1 MFPSSQVREVTLK
14 DYLIIIQHKLWVVVV
29 VFFIVAFTGTWQSF
43 KKIPIYETYAKVIVE
58 RLTPQVS
65 PLPEMYPAKMTDRE
79 FIKTQL
85 TVIKSRKIAERT
97 VKYLISKGDDTFLST
112 KDPAGAFMEGVIVS
126 SIEGT
131 QIIKVGYRSTDPIKA
146 AKFANALAESFI
158 QEDLERKVGGVSSAE
173 DWLKTSLK
181 EMEEKLI
188 KSENEL
194 INYVKE
200 NQILSMQDIERR
212 SQQVLDG
219 LKQDKIRTENEIQ
232 ELSNRYKEKHP
243 KMIALRTKLE
253 AINREIEKETRNLM
267 DLNEKMVQYNNLKRE
282 VETNRNLYETLL
294 KKIKETQVSKESIT
308 TDFRILDLAEVPGA
322 PVSPNRKRDITTACM
337 WGLFLGI
344 GLALFIEYIDATFKN
359 ADDVESYLRLPFL
372 GYVAS
377 LSSEKDEIR
386 RLKNI
391 DLISQE
397 FPHARIAESYRSI
410 RTSIIF
416 SSPEDRPLRTI
427 LVTSTLPREGKTFI
441 SINLG
446 IVFAHTDEQVVILE
460 ADMRKPRISKAFN
473 MKNDVGLSSFL
484 TGEAKLEEVI
494 QPTHI
499 KNLSLI
505 SAGPLPPNP
514 TELLTSNK
522 TLILLDELKKR
533 FSRIII
539 DSPPVLY
546 VADTL
551 ILSNIVDGVI
561 LVIYAGKTLLN
572 SILRARQ
579 KLQEAKARII
589 GVILNNVNVK
599 TEDSYYYYHYY
610 YYSREKSSS
619 KDSSAYA

>member
-14 DYLIIIQHKLWVVVV
+14 DYLIIIQRKLWVVVV

-58 RLTPQVS
+58 RVTPQVS

-337 WGLFLGI
+337 WGLFLGV

-441 SINLG
+441 TINLG

-494 QPTHI
+494 RPTHI

-505 SAGPLPPNP
+505 SAGPFPPNP

-589 GVILNNVNVK
+589 GVILNNVNVR

>member
-1 MFPSSQVREVTLK
+1 MFPSSQVREITIK
-14 DYLIIIQHKLWVVVV
+14 DYLIIIQRRLW
-29 VFFIVAFTGTWQSF
+29 IVAVIFSVVTFIGTWQSF
-43 KKIPIYETYAKVIVE
+43 RKVPIYETYAKVIVE
-58 RLTPQVS
+58 RVVPQVS
-65 PLPEMYPAKMTDRE
+65 PLPEMYPTKITDRE
-79 FIKTQL
+79 FIKTQVM
-85 TVIKSRKIAERT
+85 VIKSRKIAERT
-97 VKYLISKGDDTFLST
+97 VKYLISKGDDTFLYS
-112 KDPAGAFMEGVIVS
+112 KDPVSDFMGGVMVS

-131 QIIKVGYRSTDPIKA
+131 QIIKIGYRSTDPLKA
-146 AKFANALAESFI
+146 AKFANALAENFI
-158 QEDLERKVGGVSSAE
+158 QQDLEVKLAGVVSGE
-173 DWLKTSLK
+173 EWLKNSLK
-181 EMEEKLI
+181 EMEEKLT
-188 KSENEL
+188 KSENDL
-194 INYVKE
+194 VNYIKE
-200 NQILSMQDIERR
+200 NQILSIQEIERR
-212 SQQVLDG
+212 SQRVLEG
-219 LKQDKIRTENEIQ
+219 LREDKVRTENEIR
-232 ELSNRYKEKHP
+232 ELSTRYKEKHP
-243 KMIALRTKLE
+243 KMIALITRLN
-253 AINREIEKETRNLM
+253 AINEEIEKETKNLM

-282 VETNRNLYETLL
+282 VETNRTLYETLL

-308 TDFRILDLAEVPGA
+308 TDFRILDLADVPGA

-337 WGLFLGI
+337 WGLFLGV

-441 SINLG
+441 SVNLG
-446 IVFAHTDEQVVILE
+446 IVFAHTDERVVILE

-494 QPTHI
+494 RPTHI

-533 FSRIII
+533 FSRIIV

-551 ILSNIVDGVI
+551 ILSNIVDGVV

-589 GVILNNVNVK
+589 GVILNNVNVR

-610 YYSREKSSS
+610 YYSKEKSSS